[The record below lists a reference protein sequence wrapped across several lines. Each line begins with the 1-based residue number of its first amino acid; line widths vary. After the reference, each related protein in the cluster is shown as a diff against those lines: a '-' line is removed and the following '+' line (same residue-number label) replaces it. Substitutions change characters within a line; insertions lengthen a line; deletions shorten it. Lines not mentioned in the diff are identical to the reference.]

1 MRERKS
7 PLAAPPVVEARES
20 GRLGAAA
27 DGASEVL
34 AERMPG
40 AAALGRVVVDGLRMI
55 FCSSPCFAT
64 DEAVGAMRCAGN
76 LTGRVG
82 DFGAGFLKPPVVM
95 L

>member
-7 PLAAPPVVEARES
+7 PLPAPPVVEARES
-20 GRLGAAA
+20 ERLGTVVESARDAL
-27 DGASEVL
+27 D
-34 AERMPG
+34 ERGTG
-40 AAALGRVVVDGLRMI
+40 AAGLGRVAVDGLRVI
-55 FCSSPCFAT
+55 FCSSSCFAT
-64 DEAVGAMRCAGN
+64 DEAVGAVRCEES